1 MDVWR
6 TLERGLA
13 PFEGRVLWG
22 PDELGGALVFVR
34 RDLAHLDAD
43 ALNDRLHAWAAREV
57 EPRVRGAS
65 AFVSFRHARPATEDE
80 AEWGVQAEWV
90 GLEPTFRLELDSP
103 PPTPEE
109 VRAFLDEV
117 PAFLA
122 QLEARGRPPGWR
134 DVDAGNAE

>member
-6 TLERGLA
+6 ALEAELA
-13 PFEGRVLWG
+13 PFEGRIHWG
-22 PDELGGALVFVR
+22 PDDLGGALVFVR

-43 ALNDRLHAWAAREV
+43 ALNDRLHAWSAREV
-57 EPRVRGAS
+57 EPKVRGAS
-65 AFVSFRHARPATEDE
+65 AYVSFRHARPADDED

-90 GLEPTFRLELDSP
+90 GLEPTFRLELLSP
-103 PPTPEE
+103 PPTGAE
-109 VRAFLDEV
+109 VRAFVAAV

-122 QLEARGRPPGWR
+122 QVEKRGRPVGWR